1 MMKCLRF
8 IVIVAP
14 DVVLPDVLPDEDPGI
29 DLSIG
34 RAATPAGGLIVT

>member
-14 DVVLPDVLPDEDPGI
+14 DVVLPDVLPDERLGLI
-29 DLSIG
+29 SIG
-34 RAATPAGGLIVT
+34 RAATPAGGLIAT